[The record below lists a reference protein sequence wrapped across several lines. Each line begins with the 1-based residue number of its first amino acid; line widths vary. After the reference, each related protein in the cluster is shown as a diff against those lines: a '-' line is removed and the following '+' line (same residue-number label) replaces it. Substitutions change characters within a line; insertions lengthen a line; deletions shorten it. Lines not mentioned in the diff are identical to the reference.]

1 MAIDLKQYFKDLDR
15 IDELK
20 EKREKGNITERVDAM
35 LKIMDLEHKYIDF
48 KFAFKYLSEEDKKY
62 IFLKFKKK
70 LSAKEL
76 ANIFHVARSTLYRRE
91 KRMIKQIEEII
102 NL

>member
-1 MAIDLKQYFKDLDR
+1 MAIDLKQYFKDLDT
-15 IDELK
+15 IEELK
-20 EKREKGNITERVDAM
+20 LKREKGNITERVDAM
-35 LKIMDLEHKYIDF
+35 LKIMELERTYIDF

-62 IFLKFKKK
+62 IFLKFEKK

-76 ANIFHVARSTLYRRE
+76 ANIFHVAKSTLYRRE
-91 KRMIKQIEEII
+91 KRMIKQMEEII